1 MKNLLFSI
9 LFVAS
14 AAIPFLS
21 HAQEMKQD
29 TLNEVTVT
37 DSIPSDLYFE
47 DDAQNDLMHQA
58 NRMMA
63 AQDYKGTIAKT
74 SEVLSK
80 EPGATPALVLRAR
93 AKAAMSDTAG
103 AFSDLR
109 QAIQY
114 NPESPDG
121 YVYLSIAYYKVKAYR
136 EAYKWVNQGLEK
148 DPQDPAVYAQ
158 RGEVKYAMG
167 DKHGACMD
175 WSRAG
180 DLGMLSA
187 YDTIF
192 EKCTEVSMTEGA
204 K

>member
-1 MKNLLFSI
+1 MKNI
-9 LFVAS
+9 LFRTVTLALI
-14 AAIPFLS
+14 AFPFFS
-21 HAQEMKQD
+21 NAQEMKQD
-29 TLNEVTVT
+29 TLHEVQIT

-47 DDAQNDLMHQA
+47 DDTQNYLMHEA

-63 AQDYKGTIAKT
+63 AQNYKAAIAKT

-80 EPGATPALVLRAR
+80 EPGSTSALVLRAR
-93 AKAAMSDTAG
+93 AKAAMADTAG
-103 AFSDLR
+103 AFHDLR
-109 QAIQY
+109 QAIKY

-148 DPQDPAVYAQ
+148 DPQDAAVYAQ
-158 RGEVKYAMG
+158 RGEIKYAMG

-180 DLGMLSA
+180 DLGLLSA